1 VGLFGKSGTPG
12 DLQSLA
18 RQQAWS
24 DAIQQ
29 ERLPDFVTTRLKA
42 AGDRKVPW
50 LSTMTPAELLL
61 GKSHGMRPVAT
72 VSGTCWAQFGTGSP
86 TGYLTDEWG
95 NFALGWA
102 KAVERMKREA
112 LAAGANAVVDVQMRS
127 SPSPHTSSADF
138 TVFGTAIRFDRLP
151 ASSDPVIAT
160 VSALDFVRLLE
171 MGTVVCGMAIG
182 SAFDFIYT
190 PGTYTETRP
199 FGRSRA
205 LLIAQQMKTFS
216 GNQAVGELSDF
227 WQEIRRRA
235 HLQLRQ
241 NTQKI
246 GGGVLART
254 NLSQLRRVEGEPA
267 NYFGRHIVIGTVVT
281 KGRAGRGVQDIH
293 TVVDMRDDQSPFCA
307 EAVTEVE
314 AVLTA
319 GLGAAGKDK

>member
-1 VGLFGKSGTPG
+1 MGLFGKSASP
-12 DLQSLA
+12 DDPQSQA

-24 DAIQQ
+24 EAIQQ
-29 ERLPDFVTTRLKA
+29 ERLPDFVSARLKA
-42 AGDRKVPW
+42 AADRKVPW

-61 GKSHGMRPVAT
+61 GKSHGIRPVAT

-190 PGTYTETRP
+190 PGAYTETRP
-199 FGRSRA
+199 GGRTRA
-205 LLIAQQMKTFS
+205 TLIAQQMKTFS
-216 GNQAVGELSDF
+216 GNQPVEELSDF
-227 WQEIRRRA
+227 WQSIRRRA

-241 NTQKI
+241 NAQKI

-254 NLSQLRRVEGEPA
+254 NLSQLRREGTPA
-267 NYFGRHIVIGTVVT
+267 NYFGRHIVIGTIVDQ
-281 KGRAGRGVQDIH
+281 GRAGRGVQDIR
-293 TVVDMRDDQSPFCA
+293 TVVDMRDDQSPFCT
-307 EAVTEVE
+307 EAITEVE

-319 GLGAAGKDK
+319 GLGRAGKDK

>member
-1 VGLFGKSGTPG
+1 MGLLGKSGPPN
-12 DLQSLA
+12 DPQSQA

-29 ERLPDFVTTRLKA
+29 ERLPDFVSARLKA
-42 AGDRKVPW
+42 AADHKAPW

-61 GKSHGMRPVAT
+61 GKSHGIRPVAT

-102 KAVERMKREA
+102 KAVDRMKREA

-127 SPSPHTSSADF
+127 SPSPQTASADF

-171 MGTVVCGMAIG
+171 MGVVVCGMAIG

-190 PGTYTETRP
+190 PGTYTQTRP

-205 LLIAQQMKTFS
+205 LQIAQEMKSFS
-216 GNQAVGELSDF
+216 GNQPVRELSDF
-227 WQEIRRRA
+227 WQDIRRRA

-241 NTQKI
+241 NAQKV
-246 GGGVLART
+246 GRGVLART
-254 NLSQLRRVEGEPA
+254 NLSQLRRVAGEPA
-267 NYFGRHIVIGTVVT
+267 NYFGRHIIIGTVVT
-281 KGRAGRGVQDIH
+281 SGRAGRGVADIRK
-293 TVVDMRDDQSPFCA
+293 VVDMRDDQSPLRA
-307 EAVTEVE
+307 EAITEVE
-314 AVLTA
+314 AVLIA
-319 GLGAAGKDK
+319 GLGKAGKG